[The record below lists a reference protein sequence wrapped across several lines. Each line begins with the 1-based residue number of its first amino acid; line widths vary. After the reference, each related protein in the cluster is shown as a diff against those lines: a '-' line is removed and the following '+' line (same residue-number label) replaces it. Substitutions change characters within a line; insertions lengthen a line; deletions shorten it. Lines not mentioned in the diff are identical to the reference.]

1 MVPPFDI
8 FIAEKDGDLLWLEA
22 ARDLE
27 TAKARV
33 QILGTAVPG
42 EYLIFS
48 QATGNKISIKVE

>member
-1 MVPPFDI
+1 MVSPFDI
-8 FIAEKDGDLLWLEA
+8 FRAEEDGGLRWLEA

-27 TAKARV
+27 TAKVRV

-48 QATGNKISIKVE
+48 LVTGSKISIKVD